1 MNEKE
6 LKVITHY
13 GVLPQLK
20 YFQSEVFEL
29 SEAIINC
36 EMGRNYS
43 LTKYTNNTTTT
54 DVHVVRTLINE
65 MEKNK

>member
-1 MNEKE
+1 MKLNKIDIVIMNIM
-6 LKVITHY
+6 LKICD
-13 GVLPQLK
+13 
-20 YFQSEVFEL
+20 
-29 SEAIINC
+29 I
-36 EMGRNYS
+36 